1 MVLYLNDTEVERLMP
16 LEEATDRI
24 EELFVEEWK
33 GQVHHRPTT
42 ELPLTRGFFRL
53 KAGAVYGLNSYGFK
67 AYGTGRYLIF
77 VYSLEDNALYGI
89 VEAHRLTEIRTG
101 AVTAVGVRHMARQ
114 DARTLAIIGSG
125 REARTQVPAVCVARS
140 IKQIRAYSRKPE
152 NRERFADEMR
162 TRLGIEATAVAS
174 AEECVRDADIVVTMT
189 NARDPVL
196 SGAWLAEGTFV
207 CGVGATTPE
216 RRELDVEAVARAG
229 TIVVEHRPQAEA
241 ECGELREAAAEGRLR
256 WDDVLELKEI
266 VGGGVLG
273 RKSEAE
279 ITLFDTI
286 GVGSEDV
293 ALATYALSRARA
305 ENVGTLLPL

>member
-1 MVLYLNDTEVERLMP
+1 MVLYLDDADVERLMP
-16 LEEATDRI
+16 LDEATDRI

-67 AYGTGRYLIF
+67 AYGTGRYIVF
-77 VYSLEDNALYGI
+77 VYSLENNALYGI

-101 AVTAVGVRHMARQ
+101 AVTAVGVRHMARP
-114 DARTLAIIGSG
+114 DARTLAIIGTG

-140 IKQIRAYSRKPE
+140 IDSVRAFSRNPE
-152 NRERFADEMR
+152 KRERFAEEMR
-162 TRLGIEATAVAS
+162 AKLRIDVRAVSS
-174 AEECVRDADIVVTMT
+174 AEACVRDADIVVTMT

-196 SGAWLAEGTFV
+196 EGDWLAGGTFV

-241 ECGELREAAAEGRLR
+241 ECGELREAARQGRLN
-256 WDDVLELKEI
+256 WSDVRELKEI
-266 VGGGVLG
+266 VGGGIPG
-273 RKSEAE
+273 RRSAEE

-293 ALATYALSRARA
+293 ALAAYVLARA
-305 ENVGTLLPL
+305 KAENAGTILPL